1 MEDPDSEDE
10 AVALSSH
17 TMDILNQFLA
27 EKKEMEEHNAKD
39 PFAENWAMSQVKSK
53 LHVNLLRLYIYSHCG
68 YHRRTIRR
76 SNDFLGPSLPVRGSF
91 WINEPLDIHF
101 MQVKDLRARS
111 FFLLQGLPDLS
122 NMAPLRGYFMSC
134 PPVSRVTK

>member
-1 MEDPDSEDE
+1 MEDLDSEDE

-27 EKKEMEEHNAKD
+27 EKKEMEENTAKD
-39 PFAENWAMSQVKSK
+39 PFAENWAMSQVKFK
-53 LHVNLLRLYIYSHCG
+53 LHVNLLRLYIYSHCR

-91 WINEPLDIHF
+91 WIYEPLNIRF
-101 MQVKDLRARS
+101 MQVKDLHARS
-111 FFLLQGLPDLS
+111 FILLQGLPDLLIK
-122 NMAPLRGYFMSC
+122 APLGGYFMSS
-134 PPVSRVTK
+134 PPVSRAMK